1 MRSEI
6 FILSATKP
14 YTDVAENPDYPKIVT
29 PPITEKQ
36 ENNDSPQGNND
47 SLKSVIK

>member
-6 FILSATKP
+6 FILSATKT

-29 PPITEKQ
+29 WQVQKEPNLTRA
-36 ENNDSPQGNND
+36 
-47 SLKSVIK
+47 